1 MKQLAVAMALLV
13 SLGVLAQGQHGPGMR
28 KDPKMDMTAEQMA
41 TLKTKKMTLALDLTK
56 AQQQKVMSIN
66 LEEAEFKKAKWDE
79 MKVLREN
86 GERKMP
92 TTEERFEMQNARL
105 DHQIAH
111 QEKMREVLNDE
122 QYQTW
127 KKLRF
132 AKAHHGKKKM
142 QEKGRRG

>member
-1 MKQLAVAMALLV
+1 MKRLVVALALLI
-13 SLGVLAQGQHGPGMR
+13 SIGALAQRQEGHRMH
-28 KDPKMDMTAEQMA
+28 KSPKMDMTAEQMA
-41 TLKTKKMTLALDLTK
+41 TLQTKQMTLALDLTK
-56 AQQQKVMSIN
+56 VQQQKVMTIN
-66 LEEAEFKKAKWDE
+66 LDEAEFRKAKWDE
-79 MKVLREN
+79 MKALRES
-86 GERKMP
+86 GERKKP
-92 TTEERFEMQNARL
+92 TTEERFEMENARL

>member
-1 MKQLAVAMALLV
+1 MKQLAVAMALLI
-13 SLGVLAQGQHGPGMR
+13 SLGVLAQGQHDPRMR

-56 AQQQKVMSIN
+56 VQQQKVMSIN

-86 GERKMP
+86 GERKKP
-92 TTEERFEMQNARL
+92 TTEERFEMQNSRL